1 MKKDTKVLLIFAVLL
16 MNTISCQGEG
26 KGNEKNQKSKNMENI
41 QKVESK
47 TEEIKINVEEM
58 YGKGIDEEFTTD
70 GKLHEEKFL
79 NKVFGYPDTEDSFKI
94 EKDDKGYFVTDYIS
108 EPEEDKNKDGATGEE
123 KSRLKLY
130 KDVYLVNEEGTVV
143 YAYDTRL
150 QKMVFINS
158 DFRIFMITDELND

>member
-1 MKKDTKVLLIFAVLL
+1 MKKDIKVLLIFIILL
-16 MNTISCQGEG
+16 MSTISCWGES
-26 KGNEKNQKSKNMENI
+26 KGNEKNQKSKNTENI
-41 QKVESK
+41 QKVEEK

-79 NKVFGYPDTEDSFKI
+79 NKVFSYPDTEDSFKI

-108 EPEEDKNKDGATGEE
+108 EPEEDKNKNGATGEV

-158 DFRIFMITDELND
+158 DLRIFMITDELK